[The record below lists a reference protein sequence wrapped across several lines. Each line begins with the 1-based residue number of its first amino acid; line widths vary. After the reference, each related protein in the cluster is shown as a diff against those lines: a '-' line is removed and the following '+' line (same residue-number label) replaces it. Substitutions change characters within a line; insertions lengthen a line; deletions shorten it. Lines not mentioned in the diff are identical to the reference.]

1 MVFSSLAFLCIFL
14 PIVFLLHLIVPGVKC
29 KNAILLAGSLVFY
42 AYGEPVYVFLL
53 VGSAWMSYLFAR
65 YLDGRKNRG
74 VLCVAVLFHILILL
88 VFKYAAFLTGILNSA
103 AGLGFPVP
111 VIRLP
116 IGVSFFTF
124 QALSYVIDVYRGER
138 AQRSFGKVLL
148 YIAMFPQLVA
158 GPIVQYRDVEKALG
172 ERRLTLEDTA
182 QGLRRF
188 LAGLSKKVL
197 IANRLGLVAD
207 ALFAAAPG
215 QINLAGAWLGAIS
228 YMLQIYFDFSGYS
241 DMALGLGRM
250 FGFSFRENFSYPYV
264 SGSIREF
271 WRRWH
276 ISLSSWFRDYLY
288 IPLGGNRKGELRTYL
303 NRALVFLCTGI
314 WHGANLTFL
323 FWGIYHGFFLTVES
337 LAQKMGTGRK
347 QIKLPAFL
355 RHLYTL
361 LVVCIGFVIFRA
373 ETLTKGFWWIGK
385 MFAGFSLSSAAFSFA
400 ARQLTPVF
408 LCVLAVSV
416 VGAMPVKKRLE
427 RWRFYE
433 PASYLVSAAGLLLC
447 MLQLAGNTYNPFI
460 YFQF

>member
-14 PIVFLLHLIVPGVKC
+14 PIVFLLHLIVPGIKC

-74 VLCVAVLFHILILL
+74 VLCAAVLFHILILL

-215 QINLAGAWLGAIS
+215 QINLAGAWLGGD
-228 YMLQIYFDFSGYS
+228 L
-241 DMALGLGRM
+241 
-250 FGFSFRENFSYPYV
+250 
-264 SGSIREF
+264 
-271 WRRWH
+271 
-276 ISLSSWFRDYLY
+276 LY
-288 IPLGGNRKGELRTYL
+288 
-303 NRALVFLCTGI
+303 A
-314 WHGANLTFL
+314 ADL
-323 FWGIYHGFFLTVES
+323 F
-337 LAQKMGTGRK
+337 
-347 QIKLPAFL
+347 
-355 RHLYTL
+355 
-361 LVVCIGFVIFRA
+361 
-373 ETLTKGFWWIGK
+373 
-385 MFAGFSLSSAAFSFA
+385 
-400 ARQLTPVF
+400 
-408 LCVLAVSV
+408 
-416 VGAMPVKKRLE
+416 
-427 RWRFYE
+427 
-433 PASYLVSAAGLLLC
+433 
-447 MLQLAGNTYNPFI
+447 
-460 YFQF
+460 